1 MQHGA
6 LVNRDGFLDSMFIAW
21 TGMIKISCQS
31 SILVRNIIFIH
42 KLTKLDCLNHSI
54 ASLLNTNENFRRSNI
69 IQYFVP

>member
-6 LVNRDGFLDSMFIAW
+6 LVNRDGFLDSIFIAW

-54 ASLLNTNENFRRSNI
+54 ASLLNI
-69 IQYFVP
+69 I